1 MHVMENTGHFAVH
14 PTTKRP
20 MSPLDDDVTMYA
32 KQDGLLTGKRRF
44 VKIPKSKV
52 KQD

>member
-1 MHVMENTGHFAVH
+1 
-14 PTTKRP
+14 